1 MRKLIRV
8 VLTTVGSLAL
18 LAGVGWLGLQVKPK
32 PFLPSRQNTQQDSST
47 AELPPHLPEP
57 VGRNLRA
64 TAGARLPK
72 IQTAV
77 VWGRGEFNFFGL
89 VWFPMRYVAYYD
101 IPKREFRREIEL
113 TWFGMPVFGGYDA
126 YVGGKGILK
135 FGGLLGL
142 LNVSDSG
149 AKTDQGDNMAMWGEL
164 LGYAPSASVLDQEV
178 HWESIDPTSSRLVF
192 PLGHG
197 EDSLRVQFDPESGLI
212 EHVSGMRYRDD
223 EETKAPWRGENQGGW
238 KTVHGIKMARRSVGR
253 WEDWEEPY
261 IILDLEGVQYN
272 VDVSEKLR

>member
-178 HWESIDPTSSRLVF
+178 HWESIDLLLHASSSHLV
-192 PLGHG
+192 
-197 EDSLRVQFDPESGLI
+197 
-212 EHVSGMRYRDD
+212 
-223 EETKAPWRGENQGGW
+223 
-238 KTVHGIKMARRSVGR
+238 TVRTLYGYSSTPRAA
-253 WEDWEEPY
+253 
-261 IILDLEGVQYN
+261 
-272 VDVSEKLR
+272 

>member
-18 LAGVGWLGLQVKPK
+18 FAGVGWLGLQVKPK
-32 PFLPSRQNTQQDSST
+32 PFLPSRKNTQEDLDT
-47 AELPPHLPEP
+47 AEIPADLPEP
-57 VGRNLRA
+57 VLRYLRA
-64 TAGARLPK
+64 TTGEQVSK
-72 IQTAV
+72 IKTAV
-77 VWGRGEFNFFGL
+77 IWGRGEFNFFGL
-89 VWFPMRYVAYYD
+89 VWFPMRFTAYYD
-101 IPKREFRREIEL
+101 VPKREFRREIEL

-253 WEDWEEPY
+253 WEDWEQPY